1 MSNKQD
7 ENVRIYFSDDF
18 SPNEVAEITEA
29 FNKIIPTDGIA
40 NAQFSCDSIDAQT
53 IQTAFMMVLILV
65 SGGILTGFLNS
76 IGSDLKEKL
85 AHALK
90 NKKNA
95 FVQFR
100 MSYKNIRIDIN
111 AKPESEDEWN
121 KIFDTIDKAGKMAIN
136 EIENDNKIR
145 GIMINYDVNVDG
157 YWNLEKF

>member
-1 MSNKQD
+1 MPKKQD

-18 SPNEVAEITEA
+18 SANEVAEITEA
-29 FNKIIPTDGIA
+29 FNKITPTDGIA
-40 NAQFSCDSIDAQT
+40 NAQFSCDSFDAQT
-53 IQTAFMMVLILV
+53 VQTAFMMVLILV

-85 AHALK
+85 AQVFR
-90 NKKNA
+90 NKKTP

-100 MSYKNIRIDIN
+100 MSYKNIQIDIN
-111 AKPESEDEWN
+111 ANPESEDEWN

-136 EIENDNKIR
+136 EIENDTNIR
-145 GIMINYDVNVDG
+145 GIIINYDVNVDG